1 MRHLFRSPLVAE
13 VYWACCFSLRF
24 DKVLLRLD
32 FRRII
37 LFKIDFSDSSAVPM
51 DSSLLRVGLQ
61 VYAWIIWA
69 MLTLLSSGNV
79 DRTSWLHLF
88 FPLPQALEN
97 EGTCALTVWR
107 STFEQE
113 SYLQSLLEDTSCFPF
128 RRECPFS
135 PASLLKVFCPRL
147 TKDVRNTHLLVYPYL
162 SSWTRKW
169 NTYDQVYPRGSTK
182 YCFTLRRWSFS
193 DFASVGFLNLA
204 AEMLL

>member
-1 MRHLFRSPLVAE
+1 
-13 VYWACCFSLRF
+13 
-24 DKVLLRLD
+24 
-32 FRRII
+32 
-37 LFKIDFSDSSAVPM
+37 M

-113 SYLQSLLEDTSCFPF
+113 SYLQSLLEDTACFPF
-128 RRECPFS
+128 RREGPFS

-147 TKDVRNTHLLVYPYL
+147 TKDVRNTRLLVYPYL
-162 SSWTRKW
+162 SSWTREW
-169 NTYDQVYPRGSTK
+169 NTYHHVYPRGSTK

>member
-1 MRHLFRSPLVAE
+1 
-13 VYWACCFSLRF
+13 
-24 DKVLLRLD
+24 
-32 FRRII
+32 
-37 LFKIDFSDSSAVPM
+37 M

-128 RRECPFS
+128 RREGPFS

-147 TKDVRNTHLLVYPYL
+147 TKDVRNTHPLCTPIYRLEPESEILMIRCTPVGPL
-162 SSWTRKW
+162 SIASLFGGRVTPTSLRWVFWIWRPRCYYNSWPCVLW
-169 NTYDQVYPRGSTK
+169 L
-182 YCFTLRRWSFS
+182 CL
-193 DFASVGFLNLA
+193 
-204 AEMLL
+204 